1 MQGKK
6 NERPGVQAKK
16 RSSAVRSR
24 EKMIPRWALAG
35 IGGVLVGF
43 GFKTD
48 DAVMKAVLVLWG
60 LGLATYAL
68 LWKKW

>member
-1 MQGKK
+1 MLVKK
-6 NERPGVQAKK
+6 NERPGVEANR
-16 RSSAVRSR
+16 RSDAVRSR

-43 GFKTD
+43 GSEAD

-60 LGLATYAL
+60 LGLAAYAL
-68 LWKKW
+68 LWKEW